1 MRLSISLPTKTWRN
15 LFTPPYPTSPESSTY
30 STKIL
35 VDPPHHRATSIL
47 VYQAHMPPR
56 TNPQRPTDAELEIL
70 QVLWQRGASTVRQVF
85 DVLSEK
91 RELAYTTVLKMLQI
105 MFEKGLVLR
114 DETDRSHSY
123 SAARPQAEVQKA
135 LVTDLVERAFGGS
148 AEQFLM
154 SAMGSTS
161 ATADELTRI
170 RALLD
175 EARKKK

>member
-1 MRLSISLPTKTWRN
+1 
-15 LFTPPYPTSPESSTY
+15 
-30 STKIL
+30 
-35 VDPPHHRATSIL
+35 
-47 VYQAHMPPR
+47 MPPR
-56 TNPQRPTDAELEIL
+56 INPQRPTDAELEIL
-70 QVLWQRGASTVRQVF
+70 QVLWQRGTSTVRQVY

-91 RELAYTTVLKMLQI
+91 RDLAYTTVLKMLQI

-135 LVTDLVERAFGGS
+135 LVSDLVERAFGGS
-148 AEQFLM
+148 AEQLFM

-175 EARKKK
+175 EARNKKK

>member
-1 MRLSISLPTKTWRN
+1 
-15 LFTPPYPTSPESSTY
+15 
-30 STKIL
+30 
-35 VDPPHHRATSIL
+35 
-47 VYQAHMPPR
+47 MPPR

>member
-1 MRLSISLPTKTWRN
+1 
-15 LFTPPYPTSPESSTY
+15 
-30 STKIL
+30 
-35 VDPPHHRATSIL
+35 
-47 VYQAHMPPR
+47 MPPR
-56 TNPQRPTDAELEIL
+56 INPQRPTDAELEIL
-70 QVLWQRGASTVRQVF
+70 QVLWQRGTSTVRQVY

-91 RELAYTTVLKMLQI
+91 RDLAYTTVLKMLQI

-114 DETDRSHSY
+114 DESDRSHSY

-148 AEQFLM
+148 AEQLFM
-154 SAMGSTS
+154 SAMGATN
-161 ATADELTRI
+161 ATADELSRI